1 MSCAPSLKS
10 KYFFLGRY
18 LKSLN
23 ACYYVSLHLLSIFA
37 YFLHLGGGGRLLI
50 RLESFGGAHVKSYR
64 SFNLLHVLLSI
75 VILFPLFYYNANI
88 VVVDNKLIVIDSE
101 IFMTFIY
108 SKD

>member
-1 MSCAPSLKS
+1 MH
-10 KYFFLGRY
+10 
-18 LKSLN
+18 
-23 ACYYVSLHLLSIFA
+23 VTMSIFA
-37 YFLHLGGGGRLLI
+37 YLLHLGGGRLLI

-64 SFNLLHVLLSI
+64 SLNFLLHVLLSM
-75 VILFPLFYYNANI
+75 VILFPLFHYNANI